1 MAMGLATGR
10 SPFSV
15 RGSMAG
21 RRDVAIS
28 HVRGS
33 MAGRRDVAISH
44 AGAIGAVVFG
54 FRIDGRW

>member
-1 MAMGLATGR
+1 MGLAIGR
-10 SPFSV
+10 SPSSA

-28 HVRGS
+28 L
-33 MAGRRDVAISH
+33 